1 MFIASSRHSS
11 RCARVKMWFLQPVV
25 SRSTLPTCAAQ
36 SGPLS
41 GSRVCLSSGSS
52 SPSQLCGG
60 VIHTMARSFI
70 VSMGQHE
77 GVVLNCLPAGWKWA
91 SPLILSPSSGPQ
103 AEPDRS
109 SAEAMPGLSGP
120 LPPPPPAPPKQPSVG
135 CFESAGPVAARGA
148 GGMRRSGP
156 GTRMGGSKPQKSG
169 KGAREH

>member
-1 MFIASSRHSS
+1 
-11 RCARVKMWFLQPVV
+11 MWFLQPVV

-91 SPLILSPSSGPQ
+91 SPLILSPPSGPQ

-120 LPPPPPAPPKQPSVG
+120 LSPPPPAPPKQPSVG
-135 CFESAGPVAARGA
+135 CFESAGLVAARGA